1 MIPLAGL
8 DETELSLK
16 SHMRT
21 RPLILVADDDELLQ
35 AVVEHKLVSAGY
47 DVVNMGDGGSVLE
60 HIERLSPDALV
71 LDAMMPI
78 MDGFEV
84 LRRLKSEPK
93 YEQIPV
99 MMLTA
104 LRRDSDIV
112 TALNLG
118 AADYMPKPFNPE
130 ELIARLGR
138 LAPLKRKTG

>member
-1 MIPLAGL
+1 MHA
-8 DETELSLK
+8 
-16 SHMRT
+16 

-47 DVVNMGDGGSVLE
+47 DVVTLGDGGAVLE
-60 HIERLSPDALV
+60 HIERLSPQALV

-84 LRRLKSEPK
+84 LRRLKSDPRLEH
-93 YEQIPV
+93 IPV

-138 LAPLKRKTG
+138 LAPLQRKIA